1 MSWVL
6 FLSLS
11 VGLLLVLLFIGLP
24 IFVGFL
30 ILNVTGLL
38 FLIGPRGIGLFTNSL
53 YETATSSSLV
63 TVILF
68 ILMGEVLFRSGAVGV
83 LFDGVDSLIGRLRGR
98 LYVVTMA
105 LSTMFG
111 ALCGS
116 AVAVASMLGRSVL
129 PQMEE
134 RGYDKKLAAGTIL
147 AGASLAPIIPPSVFA
162 IIIGT
167 QADVSIAG
175 LLIGGILPGLLFA
188 ALTLG
193 YVMIR
198 MGRGV
203 EAGTPQPLPAAAAP
217 RSKPA
222 ALASMLPF
230 LLLIGAVTGFIV
242 AGIATPTESA
252 AVGVV
257 GSVVVAMLYGRLSFS
272 MLREAV
278 GAAVTTGVVNLII
291 ICAAKLFSQL
301 LSLSGVTAGMVGLI
315 NDLSFGPDLTFLI
328 LMLIPL
334 VLCMFIDEVSFMLI
348 AIPIYQPIVN
358 AMGYEPVWFWMIFL
372 INLTVGSITPPL
384 GYTLFALRRVSDRLS
399 TTEIFAAA
407 WPVCG
412 IFIVGMIVLWA
423 FPAIVTFLPARLQ

>member
-1 MSWVL
+1 MSWIL
-6 FLSLS
+6 FLTLS

-30 ILNVTGLL
+30 ILNITGLL

-188 ALTLG
+188 VLTLG
-193 YVMIR
+193 YVLIR
-198 MGRGV
+198 MGRGAEV
-203 EAGTPQPLPAAAAP
+203 VPSQPVAAP
-217 RSKPA
+217 ARSKPA
-222 ALASMLPF
+222 ALVSMLPF

-242 AGIATPTESA
+242 LGIATPTESA
-252 AVGVV
+252 AIGVV
-257 GSVVVAMLYGRLSFS
+257 GSIVVAMLYGRLGFG
-272 MLREAV
+272 MLREAI
-278 GAAVTTGVVNLII
+278 GAAVTTGVVILII

-315 NDLSFGPDLTFLI
+315 NDLSFGADLTFFI

-334 VLCMFIDEVSFMLI
+334 VMCMFIDEVSFMLI
-348 AIPIYQPIVN
+348 AIPIYQPVVN
-358 AMGYEPVWFWMIFL
+358 AMEYEPVWFWMIFL

-399 TTEIFAAA
+399 TTEIFSAA

-412 IFIVGMIVLWA
+412 IFIAGMIVLWA